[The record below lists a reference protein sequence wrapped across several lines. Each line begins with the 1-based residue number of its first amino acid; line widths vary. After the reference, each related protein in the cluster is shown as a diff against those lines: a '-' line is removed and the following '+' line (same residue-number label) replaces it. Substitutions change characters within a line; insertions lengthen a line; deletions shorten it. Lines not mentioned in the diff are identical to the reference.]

1 MHKAVWL
8 MLLVVSAASADD
20 FLRETPEGV
29 YHRFMELLNSG
40 DIASARKLT
49 SRGVRIVSEESVS
62 ENAPNLNV
70 RMFAG
75 RKSVDPVLLKE
86 ELTENRCLLRTGSA
100 WFFLEKR
107 RGRWVIVKA
116 GLKPID

>member
-1 MHKAVWL
+1 MHRVVWFT
-8 MLLVVSAASADD
+8 LLVVSVAAADD
-20 FLRETPEGV
+20 FVRETPEAV
-29 YHRFMELLNSG
+29 YQRFMEFLNSG

-49 SRGVRIVSEESVS
+49 GRGVRIVSEEPVS

-75 RKSVDPVLLKE
+75 RKSVDPVLLRQDM
-86 ELTENRCLLRTGSA
+86 TQDRCLLRTGSA

-107 RGRWVIVKA
+107 RGGWVIVKA